1 MNQKNE
7 IGFLNPSYVERKFMT
22 KIEPNTSNEFMLT
35 LLIGPSGAGK
45 STWAKMTYPA
55 SWVVSSDQ
63 IRQDLCGDFKDQ
75 SRNKE
80 VFQALHAMVETRLKC
95 GLPTVVDATNINAK
109 DRKAIVDIALSVD
122 DTFKVKYL
130 VIDAPLEIKKA
141 SGGWR
146 NEVMIGNK
154 TLVEA
159 HHERFQSALKD
170 IMKGDG
176 YTNVDVVKLKRT
188 E

>member
-22 KIEPNTSNEFMLT
+22 KIEPHDKQDYILT
-35 LLIGPSGAGK
+35 LMVGPSGAGK
-45 STWAKMTYPA
+45 STFIKRHYPE

-109 DRKAIVDIALSVD
+109 DRKTIVDIALAVD

-130 VIDAPLEIKKA
+130 VIDAPLEDKKA

-146 NEVMIGNK
+146 NEVMIGDK

-176 YTNVDVVKLKRT
+176 YSNVDVVKLKRI